1 MTWSPRQGGHKLSFG
16 DGLRMLCMALPAA
29 LAGCTTLPESMPRHN
44 ANFAPAPPPY
54 QPPPLHPTGGIY
66 QSHRDLRLFEN
77 LTAHRVG
84 DILTIRLVEETDA
97 AKDADLQIR
106 KQNSIAASAPI
117 LLGQSKILGMEWESK
132 AIANKNYRGEG
143 QSTQSNMLKGTV
155 TVTVVEVLPN
165 GNLRVQGEKRLTI
178 NDGHEYVRLAGIV
191 RPVDIDADNSVPST
205 KVADATMM
213 YTGEGAMADAKEVGW
228 LTRFFNSMFF
238 PF

>member
-1 MTWSPRQGGHKLSFG
+1 MQFLSSPGIQRAVT
-16 DGLRMLCMALPAA
+16 MASMSILAA
-29 LAGCTTLPESMPRHN
+29 CTTLPESMPRHN
-44 ANFAPAPPPY
+44 ANFAPATPPYHPPPV
-54 QPPPLHPTGGIY
+54 HPTGSIY
-66 QSHRDLRLFEN
+66 QANNDLRLFEN

-97 AKDADLQIR
+97 AKDADLKIK
-106 KQNSIAASAPI
+106 KQNSITAKVPI
-117 LLGQSKILGMEWESK
+117 LFGQAKALGVDWESK
-132 AIANKNYRGEG
+132 AIANKDFKGQGET
-143 QSTQSNMLKGTV
+143 TQSNMLKGVV

-178 NDGHEYVRLAGIV
+178 NDGHEYVRLAGII

>member
-1 MTWSPRQGGHKLSFG
+1 MELIFSLQRGRDRRYFYLVLITSIAIAVLT
-16 DGLRMLCMALPAA
+16 
-29 LAGCTTLPESMPRHN
+29 GCTTLPESMPRHN
-44 ANFAPAPPPY
+44 AAFAPATPPY
-54 QPPPLHPTGGIY
+54 QPPPLHPTGSIY
-66 QSHRDLRLFEN
+66 QVHNDMRLFEN

-97 AKDADLQIR
+97 AKDADLEIK
-106 KQNSIAASAPI
+106 KQNSISASAPI
-117 LLGQSKILGMEWESK
+117 LLGQSKLLGMDWESK
-132 AIANKNYRGEG
+132 AIAKKNYKGEG
-143 QSTQSNMLKGTV
+143 SSTQSNKLKGTV

-191 RPVDIDADNSVPST
+191 RPVDIDAGNSVPST

>member
-1 MTWSPRQGGHKLSFG
+1 MTQSPRQGNHRLSFG
-16 DGLRMLCMALPAA
+16 DGLRLLCMALPAA
-29 LAGCTTLPESMPRHN
+29 LAGCTSLPESMPRHN
-44 ANFAPAPPPY
+44 ANFAPATPAY

-66 QSHRDLRLFEN
+66 QSHQDLRLFEN
-77 LTAHRVG
+77 LTAHRIG

-132 AIANKNYRGEG
+132 AIADKNYRGEG

>member
-1 MTWSPRQGGHKLSFG
+1 MTPFVFRGGHEKWL
-16 DGLRMLCMALPAA
+16 D
-29 LAGCTTLPESMPRHN
+29 LAGRISAMTVLIVVTGCTTLPESMPRHN
-44 ANFAPAPPPY
+44 ANFAPASPPY
-54 QPPPLHPTGGIY
+54 QPPPLRPTGSIY
-66 QSHRDLRLFEN
+66 QSHQDMRLFEN
-77 LTAHRVG
+77 LTAHRTG
-84 DILTIRLVEETDA
+84 DILTIRLVEKTDA
-97 AKDADLQIR
+97 TKDADLQIR

-117 LLGQSKILGMEWESK
+117 LFGQSQILGVDWESK
-132 AIANKNYRGEG
+132 AIANKDFRGEG
-143 QSTQSNMLKGTV
+143 ESTQSNMLKGTV